1 MRCVNLWTHC
11 WGNLWRVFHWRR
23 LVGSGTSLVSDR
35 SEELRK
41 TARECLELAR
51 KTTDATTRAVLVTMA
66 QRSLDVASGSAG
78 DDQLNA
84 VLQEYNDRKMSE
96 H

>member
-1 MRCVNLWTHC
+1 
-11 WGNLWRVFHWRR
+11 
-23 LVGSGTSLVSDR
+23 
-35 SEELRK
+35 
-41 TARECLELAR
+41 LELAR